1 MTIKKTNIPLYGHR
15 IILLLVLC
23 LFGLSMMQSK
33 GHRSRKIKGDNRV
46 YLIHSDVLHYDYLR
60 NPDAQ
65 ILNGHVAFKHQGARL
80 FCDSAYFYE
89 ASNSFEAFGHVRMI
103 QGDTLSL
110 KSDYAYYDG
119 NEQMAMA
126 RRNVL
131 LIHRKTKLYTDSLN
145 YDRLYSIGYFFEGG
159 KLLDEKNVL
168 TSDWGQYSTATREAV
183 FNYNVKLKN
192 PKFYLTTDTLHYD
205 TRTAV
210 ANIVGPSHIKSG
222 DSRIYSESGYY
233 DSRRDRSRLYGR
245 SVITNKDRTIVGDS
259 VYYDSKRKISQG
271 FNNVIYTDK
280 KNKNQFKSDY
290 GYYNEAKGY
299 GMATKKAVAID
310 YSQKD
315 TLYIHADTFKI
326 YTFHINTDS
335 MYRKMHAFH
344 KVRAYR
350 LDVQGVCD
358 SLVYNT
364 KDSCMTMYKDP
375 IVWNQ
380 NQQLLGDQI
389 RVYTNDS
396 TIKWAHV
403 IGNSLS
409 VQQMPDK
416 EHFNQVSS
424 VDMRAFFVKGE
435 IHLGIA
441 EKNVKAVYYPQDDA
455 DSSLIGLN
463 YTETDTMKMYL
474 KNRVLQKIWMP
485 SATGTLYPMSQIPPS
500 KKYLPEYAWFDYIR
514 PLDKDDIFKW
524 RDRKGG
530 QTLKPSI
537 RHAPP
542 LQSLKEKDAPIEKVE
557 SKEKVEPKK
566 KGEPKEKGK

>member
-1 MTIKKTNIPLYGHR
+1 MIIRKNNKPFYGHR
-15 IILLLVLC
+15 TILLLVLC
-23 LFGLSMMQSK
+23 LFGLCIIQSK
-33 GHRSRKIKGDNRV
+33 SNRARKIKGDNKV
-46 YLIHSDVLHYDYLR
+46 YLIHADVLHYDQMR

-65 ILNGHVAFKHQGARL
+65 ILNGHVAFKHQGAHL
-80 FCDSAYFYE
+80 FCDSAYYYE
-89 ASNSFEAFGHVRMI
+89 MSNSFEAFGHVRMK

-119 NEQMAMA
+119 NEEMAMA
-126 RRNVL
+126 RYNVL

-145 YDRLYSIGYFFEGG
+145 YDRLYNIGYFFEGG
-159 KLLDEKNVL
+159 KLVDEKNVL
-168 TSDWGQYSTATREAV
+168 TSDWGQYNTATRGAV

-205 TRTAV
+205 THTAI
-210 ANIVGPSHIKSG
+210 AHIVGPSHIKSG
-222 DSRIYSESGYY
+222 NSIIYSETGYY
-233 DSRRDRSRLYGR
+233 DSRRDKSQLFGR
-245 SVITNKDRTIVGDS
+245 SVITNKDRVIVGDS
-259 VYYDSKRKISQG
+259 VYYDSNKKISQG
-271 FNNVIYTDK
+271 FGNVIYTDK

-290 GYYNEAKGY
+290 GYYNETKGY

-335 MYRKMHAFH
+335 MYRKTHAFH

-350 LDVQGVCD
+350 LDAQGVCD
-358 SLVYNT
+358 SMVYNT
-364 KDSCMTMYKDP
+364 KDSCLIMYKDP

-380 NQQLLGDQI
+380 NQQLLGDEI
-389 RVYTNDS
+389 RMYTNDS
-396 TIKWAHV
+396 TIKWTHV
-403 IGNSLS
+403 VGNALS
-409 VQQMPDK
+409 IQQMPDK

-424 VDMRAFFVKGE
+424 VDMRAFFDNGE
-435 IHLGIA
+435 IRRSIA

-474 KNRVLQKIWMP
+474 NNRVLQKIWMP
-485 SATGTLYPMSQIPPS
+485 AATGTLYPMSQIPPT

-514 PLDKDDIFKW
+514 PLNKDDIFIW
-524 RDRKGG
+524 RGKKED
-530 QTLKPSI
+530 QQLKPSQ
-537 RHAPP
+537 RRVAP
-542 LQSLKEKDAPIEKVE
+542 LNSLDKN
-557 SKEKVEPKK
+557 
-566 KGEPKEKGK
+566 